1 MEVSIQLACPCRP
14 GFSYKN
20 QISLLQ
26 HKRSKIH
33 KTWESLQ
40 ENKEDK
46 IRSKQFE
53 NEIERL
59 KRRLA
64 HKEEVE
70 SELLARIHQLEY
82 ERDYWKGQLNGVYV
96 N

>member
-1 MEVSIQLACPCRP
+1 MELTQLNTCPCRP
-14 GFSYKN
+14 GFTYKN
-20 QISLLQ
+20 LAT
-26 HKRSKIH
+26 HKRSKLH
-33 KTWESLQ
+33 QTWEANQ
-40 ENKEDK
+40 VHKNDK
-46 IRSKQFE
+46 VRSKEFE

-59 KRRLA
+59 KRRLT

-82 ERDYWKGQLNGVYV
+82 ERDYWKAQMDGVYV

>member
-1 MEVSIQLACPCRP
+1 MEVSVQLTCPCRP
-14 GFSYKN
+14 GFLYKN
-20 QISLLQ
+20 AVSLIQ

-40 ENKEDK
+40 ENKQDK
-46 IRSKQFE
+46 VRSKQFE

-59 KRRLA
+59 KRRLT

-82 ERDYWKGQLNGVYV
+82 ERDYWKAQMDGVYV

>member
-1 MEVSIQLACPCRP
+1 MELSVQLTCPCRP

-20 QISLLQ
+20 EVSMAH
-26 HKRSKIH
+26 HKKTKLH

-40 ENKEDK
+40 ENKQDK
-46 IRSKQFE
+46 VRSKEFE

-59 KRRLA
+59 KRRLI
-64 HKEEVE
+64 HKEAVEVA
-70 SELLARIHQLEY
+70 LLNRINQLE
-82 ERDYWKGQLNGVYV
+82 EELVYWKTSCEGVYV